1 VTSYRI
7 TVTARAQIA
16 ALYAWSIERW
26 GAAHAR
32 RYLEDLDAGVRDL
45 IETPALASPRPDLD
59 PRLFIRRVRAHHLY
73 VAFQP
78 EGLVVVAV
86 LHHRMDAVRHLGA
99 ALEELGSHRP
109 RDR

>member
-59 PRLFIRRVRAHHLY
+59 RSCSYAVFAPTIIYTLRFSQKDSSSSPCCTTEWMRCAIWGRR
-73 VAFQP
+73 
-78 EGLVVVAV
+78 
-86 LHHRMDAVRHLGA
+86 
-99 ALEELGSHRP
+99 
-109 RDR
+109 